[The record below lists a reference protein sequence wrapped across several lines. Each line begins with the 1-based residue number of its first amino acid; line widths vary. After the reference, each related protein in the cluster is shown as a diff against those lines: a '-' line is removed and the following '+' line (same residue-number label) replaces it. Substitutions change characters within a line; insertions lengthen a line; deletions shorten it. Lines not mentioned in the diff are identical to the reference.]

1 MKPLILVLV
10 GPTGTGKTE
19 LAIRLAK
26 KFPIEVISADS
37 MQLYQGLDI
46 GTAKPTRTEQR
57 RVKHHLIDLV
67 PPSKNFSVYLF
78 RKKAL
83 VAIQNILK
91 RGRTP
96 VVVGGSGLYVRALL
110 NGLTQYP
117 KSVRGLRAKL
127 EKDFK
132 REGVSALYRRLKSLN
147 GSYAEGIDPQN
158 PRRVIR
164 ALEIALSAKSTASGK
179 TTELSSL
186 KELGYEVK
194 VLGISME
201 RNKLYEQVEKR
212 IDQMF
217 RKGWLAEA
225 KRLSKKRLS
234 RTVKQAVGYRQIWE
248 SGLLARGTTKRE
260 EFKSVSDSV
269 KLATR
274 HLVKKQFTW
283 YRREP
288 WIEWFDVT
296 SPEGFRHAEIKIGEE
311 LNRINLGRTG

>member
-1 MKPLILVLV
+1 MKPLVLVLV
-10 GPTGTGKTE
+10 GPTGTGKTK
-19 LAIRLAK
+19 LALRLAK
-26 KFPIEVISADS
+26 KFPIEIISADS
-37 MQLYQGLDI
+37 MQLYRGLDI

-57 RVKHHLIDLV
+57 CVKHHLIDLV

-83 VAIQNILK
+83 AAIQSTLK
-91 RGRTP
+91 RDRIP

-117 KSVRGLRAKL
+117 KPVRGLRTVL

-132 REGVSALYRRLKSLN
+132 REGVSTLYKRLKALN
-147 GSYAEGIDPQN
+147 GSYAEGIDPEN

-164 ALEIALSAKSTASGK
+164 ALEIVLSGKSATPGK
-179 TTELSSL
+179 TTELPSL
-186 KELGYEVK
+186 KDLGYEVK
-194 VLGISME
+194 VFGISME
-201 RNKLYEQVEKR
+201 RNKLYGQVEKR

-217 RKGWLAEA
+217 RKGWLTEA

-234 RTVKQAVGYRQIWE
+234 RTVKQAIGYRQIWE
-248 SGLLARGTTKRE
+248 SGLLAGGTKKRE
-260 EFKSVSDSV
+260 AFKLVSDSI

-283 YRREP
+283 YAREP

-296 SPEGFRHAEIKIGEE
+296 SPEGFKHAEAKIGEE
-311 LNRINLGRTG
+311 LNRIRKV

>member
-1 MKPLILVLV
+1 MKPWVLILV
-10 GPTGTGKTE
+10 GPTGTGKTK
-19 LAIRLAK
+19 LALRLAK
-26 KFPIEVISADS
+26 KFPIEIISADS

-46 GTAKPTRTEQR
+46 GTAKPTRIERR
-57 RVKHHLIDLV
+57 RVKHHLIDLI

-83 VAIQNILK
+83 VAIRTILK
-91 RGRTP
+91 RDRIP

-117 KSVRGLRAKL
+117 KALRGLRAKL
-127 EKDFK
+127 EKDFE
-132 REGVSALYRRLKSLN
+132 REGVAALYKRLKSLN
-147 GSYAEGIDPQN
+147 GSHAEGIDPKN

-164 ALEIALSAKSTASGK
+164 ALEIALSSESTTGK
-179 TTELSSL
+179 IKELPSL

-194 VLGISME
+194 VFGISME
-201 RNKLYEQVEKR
+201 RNELYEQVEKR

-217 RKGWLAEA
+217 RNGWLDEA

-234 RTVKQAVGYRQIWE
+234 RTVRQAIGYRQIWE
-248 SGLLARGTTKRE
+248 SGLLTSDTKKRE
-260 EFKSVSDSV
+260 AFKSVSDSV

-288 WIEWFDVT
+288 WIEWLDVT
-296 SPEGFRHAEIKIGEE
+296 SPEGFKHAEIKIGETLKGVHE
-311 LNRINLGRTG
+311 N